1 MLQAELEMVFDFPLY
16 FTETLLWV
24 DHLHSTHCGENHWSR
39 PVSPAGGTWES
50 NSLCHFSSLGLNI
63 WLEGEATVD
72 GLTVLLPFKF
82 GMLFWSLISLS
93 EILILITWKA
103 SRRPGIMHWLC
114 IFKVLYK
121 YQLMNS
127 QQPPLWDKDVLI
139 AMFYK
144 GRKMR
149 QAGETQNFNISNN
162 LLVAVLLL
170 PSGYLRHLVYKDAQ
184 HPLLF

>member
-50 NSLCHFSSLGLNI
+50 NSLCHFTSLGLNI
-63 WLEGEATVD
+63 WLQGEATVD
-72 GLTVLLPFKF
+72 GLTVVLPFKF
-82 GMLFWSLISLS
+82 GMLFWSPISLS
-93 EILILITWKA
+93 EILFLITWKA
-103 SRRPGIMHWLC
+103 SRRPRIMHWLC

-127 QQPPLWDKDVLI
+127 QQPPLQDEDILLV
-139 AMFYK
+139 MFYK
-144 GRKMR
+144 GRKWGR
-149 QAGETQNFNISNN
+149 KEEPNISNS
-162 LLVAVLLL
+162 LMVAVLLY
-170 PSGYLRHLVYKDAQ
+170 PSGPFGTFTKMLSTH
-184 HPLLF
+184 FCFN